1 MKNQEIAKL
10 FYEIADLLELTEED
24 FFKPMAYRRAAHS
37 IELLNTD
44 ILDYYKQNKLREI
57 PGIGEA
63 IEGKI
68 KEFIET
74 GKLKY
79 YKDLKKK
86 IPIDLRILDIPG
98 VGPKKAKV
106 LYKKLKIKTIPDLKK
121 AAEQNKISKLENF
134 GEKTEQEILKGI
146 KNFVENRR
154 FLIMEALPLAE
165 LIVKKLK
172 KLKHVEKI
180 DIAGSLRR
188 RKETIGDVDLLIQT
202 SQSEKVM
209 DYFCSL
215 DNIRDILAKGTT
227 KSSVKLFNGM
237 QVDLRVVQEKSYG
250 AALQYFIGNKEH
262 NVALRRIAINK
273 KLKLNEYG
281 LFNTKNKIV
290 AGKTEEEIYN
300 HLGMDY
306 IEPELRENQ
315 GEIEAAFEHKLPR
328 LVKYNEIKGDLQIHS
343 KYSDGTSTIKEMAD
357 EAIRFGYE
365 YILMTDHWGLVFAN
379 GLNEKKF
386 NKYIEEIDSLNRNY
400 SNFKI
405 LKGIEAN
412 ILPDGKLDFPKHLI
426 KKLDILTAGVH
437 SSFKMDKAKMT
448 SRVLKGLENV
458 NIFVH
463 PTGRIVNQ
471 RFPYEFDFEKVL
483 DYAKSNNI
491 CLEANCSERLDLNDI
506 LIRKTVNYGV
516 KISIGTDAHNKE
528 QLRLME
534 YGVYQCKRGWA
545 ESKDVLNS
553 KSLKEIEKIFDI
565 K

>member
-10 FYEIADLLELTEED
+10 FYEIADLLELTEDD

-121 AAEQNKISKLENF
+121 AAEQNKISK
-134 GEKTEQEILKGI
+134 I

-215 DNIRDILAKGTT
+215 D
-227 KSSVKLFNGM
+227 
-237 QVDLRVVQEKSYG
+237 
-250 AALQYFIGNKEH
+250 
-262 NVALRRIAINK
+262 
-273 KLKLNEYG
+273 
-281 LFNTKNKIV
+281 
-290 AGKTEEEIYN
+290 
-300 HLGMDY
+300 
-306 IEPELRENQ
+306 
-315 GEIEAAFEHKLPR
+315 
-328 LVKYNEIKGDLQIHS
+328 
-343 KYSDGTSTIKEMAD
+343 
-357 EAIRFGYE
+357 
-365 YILMTDHWGLVFAN
+365 
-379 GLNEKKF
+379 
-386 NKYIEEIDSLNRNY
+386 
-400 SNFKI
+400 
-405 LKGIEAN
+405 
-412 ILPDGKLDFPKHLI
+412 
-426 KKLDILTAGVH
+426 
-437 SSFKMDKAKMT
+437 
-448 SRVLKGLENV
+448 
-458 NIFVH
+458 
-463 PTGRIVNQ
+463 
-471 RFPYEFDFEKVL
+471 
-483 DYAKSNNI
+483 
-491 CLEANCSERLDLNDI
+491 
-506 LIRKTVNYGV
+506 
-516 KISIGTDAHNKE
+516 
-528 QLRLME
+528 
-534 YGVYQCKRGWA
+534 
-545 ESKDVLNS
+545 
-553 KSLKEIEKIFDI
+553 
-565 K
+565 

>member
-1 MKNQEIAKL
+1 
-10 FYEIADLLELTEED
+10 
-24 FFKPMAYRRAAHS
+24 
-37 IELLNTD
+37 
-44 ILDYYKQNKLREI
+44 
-57 PGIGEA
+57 
-63 IEGKI
+63 
-68 KEFIET
+68 
-74 GKLKY
+74 
-79 YKDLKKK
+79 
-86 IPIDLRILDIPG
+86 
-98 VGPKKAKV
+98 
-106 LYKKLKIKTIPDLKK
+106 
-121 AAEQNKISKLENF
+121 
-134 GEKTEQEILKGI
+134 
-146 KNFVENRR
+146 
-154 FLIMEALPLAE
+154 
-165 LIVKKLK
+165 
-172 KLKHVEKI
+172 
-180 DIAGSLRR
+180 
-188 RKETIGDVDLLIQT
+188 
-202 SQSEKVM
+202 M